1 MIEEPEPI
9 VSGIQTRS
17 LEKSEGE
24 SVPFTRKELIEPLF
38 YEHTFQAEIHNIPLN
53 QQENI
58 NEPPEN
64 TNETETLPIIELNE
78 TENDTQNIQLETGTL
93 LSENLN
99 NNNNDNIANTSNSQ
113 IIIPPNLLQIINNL
127 AGDYDYD
134 EICQEKNSGTD
145 FREVLTD
152 ETRGNNSNPEGDQD
166 SLSYDE
172 DSNEEDEEDNFEEE
186 EDDDS
191 DKDIDET
198 YNELESDDL
207 INETEKQMEIR
218 GQKSSIINSRDQIFM
233 RKENYLYLLTKDG
246 KPCDEGSKQL
256 QKRNLIPKIKEDQ

>member
-1 MIEEPEPI
+1 
-9 VSGIQTRS
+9 
-17 LEKSEGE
+17 
-24 SVPFTRKELIEPLF
+24 
-38 YEHTFQAEIHNIPLN
+38 
-53 QQENI
+53 
-58 NEPPEN
+58 
-64 TNETETLPIIELNE
+64 
-78 TENDTQNIQLETGTL
+78 
-93 LSENLN
+93 
-99 NNNNDNIANTSNSQ
+99 

-145 FREVLTD
+145 FHEVLTD

-186 EDDDS
+186 DDDS

-207 INETEKQMEIR
+207 INETEKQMETR

-256 QKRNLIPKIKEDQ
+256 KKRNLIPKIKENQVGNFKRNHGASTKVPVFDTEHFGASCEVVLRSAQETRYILQTASHVRRADHPS